1 MKIIF
6 VFIVLSLSF
15 SIATFSKHVTAQ
27 QDLKNIN
34 LDNFTLSYT
43 TVFNGFIDV
52 YKKYD
57 YNSNTK
63 NLTLTSYTVPSTTHE
78 LQSMIISDEVEKLI
92 KETVIR
98 NNLLAIDF
106 MSLPSGYSGGTI
118 SYNVTITD
126 ANNDKHK
133 LVWYNNSQK
142 DLSSI
147 ENNAKDFESLLL
159 IN

>member
-15 SIATFSKHVTAQ
+15 SIATFSKNVTAQ

-63 NLTLTSYTVPSTTHE
+63 NLTLTSYTVPSTTQE
-78 LQSMIISDEVEKLI
+78 RQSMIISDEVEKLI

-126 ANNDKHK
+126 ANNDKHM

-147 ENNAKDFESLLL
+147 ENTAKDFESLLL